1 MSNSQLRENFKPNQ
15 ELQPDY
21 LELIMLYN
29 RLDSLQKIEF
39 KNELEKLI
47 KQPILPQRIEEH
59 LFSLNSEQYDWM
71 LVYTQLLLLT

>member
-15 ELQPDY
+15 ASQPDY
-21 LELIMLYN
+21 LELVMLYN
-29 RLDSLQKIEF
+29 RLDSLQKVEF

-47 KQPILPQRIEEH
+47 KQPVLPQRIEEY